1 MKKFYYFGMTREKG
15 VKMKIEVLRLI
26 EEALIGG
33 RNGEMAFIE
42 NNPLIATLYREFAN
56 NSKDRSFKAFLLD
69 CINDEAEQYSNN
81 NFKTTEIIIKK
92 TQINKHSEEYKEYK
106 KQLEILN
113 SQQRKVNE
121 ALNKLAISTNE
132 TLTSLTNDYEI
143 SYGEYDTFMKYSIIA
158 KIIKEME

>member
-1 MKKFYYFGMTREKG
+1 
-15 VKMKIEVLRLI
+15 MKIEVLRLI

-69 CINDEAEQYSNN
+69 CINDETKQDNN
-81 NFKTTEIIIKK
+81 SFKTTEVIVKEIPISEY
-92 TQINKHSEEYKEYK
+92 SEEYKEYK
-106 KQLEILN
+106 EQLKILN

-132 TLTSLTNDYEI
+132 ILTSLTNDYEI
-143 SYGEYDTFMKYSIIA
+143 IYGEHDAFMKYGIIA
-158 KIIKEME
+158 KIIKEMD

>member
-1 MKKFYYFGMTREKG
+1 
-15 VKMKIEVLRLI
+15 MKINVLRLI
-26 EEALIGG
+26 EEALVGG
-33 RNGEMAFIE
+33 KNGEMAFIE
-42 NNPLIATLYREFAN
+42 NNPLIASLYREFEN

-69 CINDEAEQYSNN
+69 CINDETKQDNN
-81 NFKTTEIIIKK
+81 NFKTTEKIIKK
-92 TQINKHSEEYKEYK
+92 IPISKYSEEYKEYK
-106 KQLEILN
+106 EQLEILN

-121 ALNKLAISTNE
+121 YLNKLAISTNE